1 MAAKVVKLT
10 KEGKVQVAEGA
21 QAWHQPRAS
30 QITAQQRR
38 RIVTIMSKQPPASRR
53 VNRDIAS

>member
-10 KEGKVQVAEGA
+10 KEGKVQVEGA

-30 QITAQQRR
+30 QITEQLGGL
-38 RIVTIMSKQPPASRR
+38 
-53 VNRDIAS
+53 